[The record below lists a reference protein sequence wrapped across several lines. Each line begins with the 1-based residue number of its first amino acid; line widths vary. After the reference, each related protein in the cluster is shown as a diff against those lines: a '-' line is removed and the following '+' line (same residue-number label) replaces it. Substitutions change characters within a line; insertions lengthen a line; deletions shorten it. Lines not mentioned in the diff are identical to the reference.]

1 MPIDLP
7 KPIADYV
14 EANAGLDV
22 DGMLKPFLQDA
33 VFIDN
38 GKHFEG
44 HAAIRELL
52 EEEVVPVKAIFV
64 PSGDQLGTRSLARL
78 ALTLVWSEPS
88 VFITYI
94 WAWPSLRE
102 KKAILEPSGD
112 QEGAS
117 STPAEL
123 LVTLVWLEP
132 SAFMT

>member
-52 EEEVVPVKAIFV
+52 EEEYRNCTVLHNHTALSAWFEGPFPAIC
-64 PSGDQLGTRSLARL
+64 L
-78 ALTLVWSEPS
+78 SEN
-88 VFITYI
+88 
-94 WAWPSLRE
+94 
-102 KKAILEPSGD
+102 
-112 QEGAS
+112 
-117 STPAEL
+117 
-123 LVTLVWLEP
+123 
-132 SAFMT
+132 